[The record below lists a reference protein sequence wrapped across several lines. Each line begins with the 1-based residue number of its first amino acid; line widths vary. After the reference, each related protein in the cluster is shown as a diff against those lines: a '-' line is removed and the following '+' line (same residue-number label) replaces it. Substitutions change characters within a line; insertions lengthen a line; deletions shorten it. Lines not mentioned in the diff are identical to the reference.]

1 MTHTA
6 SPQFHLTSHEPE
18 QIQEPLPAT
27 VAAIW
32 GAFLYEG
39 MMTSHQNPERAD
51 NVLRMWNAGCI
62 ELITGT
68 CEYLDRVW
76 EYSCERWHQA
86 ELFEGVFE
94 YEVISP
100 LGSLLGYYVMLNDG
114 KLPPDSISNGMIEDL
129 VDNFFIQGNR
139 ALRLANLHSN

>member
-1 MTHTA
+1 
-6 SPQFHLTSHEPE
+6 
-18 QIQEPLPAT
+18 
-27 VAAIW
+27 IW

-39 MMTSHQNPERAD
+39 MMTSHQTPERAD

-68 CEYLDRVW
+68 CEYLDKVW

-139 ALRLANLHSN
+139 ALRLANLHSI

>member
-1 MTHTA
+1 MTHTSLPLPA
-6 SPQFHLTSHEPE
+6 AHDQALAH
-18 QIQEPLPAT
+18 EPLPAS

-32 GAFLYEG
+32 GAFLHEG

-62 ELITGT
+62 ELITEA
-68 CEYLDRVW
+68 CNYLDKVW
-76 EYSCERWHQA
+76 EYSRERWYQA
-86 ELFEGVFE
+86 ELFQGVFE

-114 KLPPDSISNGMIEDL
+114 RLPPDSISNGMIEDL
-129 VDNFFIQGNR
+129 VDNFFIHGNR